1 MAMCVNSRVCKQPCV
16 WLQTTIWDTSG
27 LDSYPQEG
35 EISYKTRINYTFL
48 NCQKP
53 TKCCLAYVFGLA
65 AKPK

>member
-1 MAMCVNSRVCKQPCV
+1 MAVYVNGHVCGYR
-16 WLQTTIWDTSG
+16 LSFG
-27 LDSYPQEG
+27 SYPQEG
-35 EISYKTRINYTFL
+35 EISYKTRINYTFF